1 LDIELLFSL
10 DGLLIAIILFF
21 VLIIATA
28 IGYRFGIRQ
37 APITNDVNRSQ
48 FATIQGALLG
58 LLALLLGFTFAMTIS
73 RFDTRKNLVLEE
85 ANAIGT
91 TYLRAQLLPDPYNA
105 EVSDLLRQYI
115 DVRLDFYNAG
125 VDEKKLRAATE
136 QTELLHRQLWSRAT
150 AGAKVD
156 SHSITT
162 GLFIQSLNEVID
174 LHEKRIIA
182 LRNRVPDSVM
192 LLLFI
197 VSILTMGLT
206 GYGSGLTGK
215 RHFFVTTTVAI
226 LIAAVIYLI
235 IDLDRPRR
243 GLIKVSQ
250 QSMIDLKES
259 IHRGYPY

>member
-1 LDIELLFSL
+1 LNIELLFGL
-10 DGLLIAIILFF
+10 DGLIIAIVLFLM
-21 VLIIATA
+21 LIIATA
-28 IGYRFGIRQ
+28 VGYLVGSRQ
-37 APITNDVNRSQ
+37 ASDTNDVNRSQ
-48 FATIQGALLG
+48 FSTIQGAVLG
-58 LLALLLGFTFAMTIS
+58 LLALLLGFTFAMTLS

-91 TYLRAQLLPDPYNA
+91 TYLRAQLLPEPYNT
-105 EVSDLLRQYI
+105 EVSALLHQYV
-115 DVRLDFYNAG
+115 DVRLEFYNAG
-125 VDEKKLRAATE
+125 IDEKRLRAANE
-136 QTELLHRQLWSRAT
+136 QTDLLHRQLWSRVKKA
-150 AGAKVD
+150 AKVD

-174 LHEKRIIA
+174 LHEKRITA
-182 LRNRVPDSVM
+182 MRNHVPDSVI

-197 VSILTMGLT
+197 VAILTLGLT

-226 LIAAVIYLI
+226 LIVAVIYLI

-250 QSMIDLKES
+250 QSMIDLRES
-259 IHRGYPY
+259 IQKGYPY